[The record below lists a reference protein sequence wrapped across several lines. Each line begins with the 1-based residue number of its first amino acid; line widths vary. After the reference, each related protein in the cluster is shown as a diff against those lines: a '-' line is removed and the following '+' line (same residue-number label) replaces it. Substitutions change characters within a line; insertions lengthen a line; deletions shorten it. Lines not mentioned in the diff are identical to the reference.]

1 MPAQFRALYQQSAQQ
16 EPRLEFR
23 LRNQANSAG
32 ALTLKQLI
40 DEHARQYARE
50 VVAANESNGYR
61 MSLQTFL
68 ALWED
73 ADKRPTRQ
81 HAS

>member
-1 MPAQFRALYQQSAQQ
+1 MKTIPAQFRALYEQSEQQ

-23 LRNQANSAG
+23 LRNHANSAG
-32 ALTLKQLI
+32 ALNPERQI
-40 DEHARQYARE
+40 DDHYKNYARE
-50 VVAANESNGYR
+50 VVAAKESNGYR

-73 ADKRPTRQ
+73 AGKSPTR
-81 HAS
+81 